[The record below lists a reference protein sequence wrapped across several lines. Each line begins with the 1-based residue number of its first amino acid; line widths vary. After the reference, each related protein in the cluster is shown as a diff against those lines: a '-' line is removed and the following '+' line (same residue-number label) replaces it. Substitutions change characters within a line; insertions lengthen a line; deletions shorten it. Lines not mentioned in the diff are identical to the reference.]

1 MEDRIDQGL
10 PQGAEEAIP
19 LDKAD
24 YKYKS
29 KENCIC
35 SINGNLLGTGFFCK
49 IEFEGKLI
57 PVLITNYHVVNDA
70 FMNQNTKLT
79 FYIKNDLHSINID
92 KDSKIYSSIR
102 DKYDM
107 MIIRLKE
114 GEVNNYLEIDEN
126 IFKYD
131 SVNNYKNEGIYILHY
146 PMAEEAKVSKGKGLE
161 KINDY
166 DIKHY
171 CHTEPGSSGGPILSK
186 KTNKVI
192 GIHKGSIGK
201 GKCDYNIATFLK
213 FPLNELKN
221 QNKPKENGHKV
232 SKNNNYYLI

>member
-1 MEDRIDQGL
+1 MDEGL
-10 PQGAEEAIP
+10 PQGAEKAIP
-19 LDKAD
+19 I
-24 YKYKS
+24 YETEYKS

-126 IFKYD
+126 IFEWD
-131 SVNNYKNEGIYILHY
+131 SENNYKNEDIYILHH
-146 PMAEEAKVSKGKGLE
+146 PNAEEAKVSFGSGIE
-161 KINDY
+161 KENDY
-166 DIKHY
+166 DIKHK
-171 CHTEPGSSGGPILSK
+171 CHTEPGSYGGPILSRM
-186 KTNKVI
+186 TNKVI
-192 GIHKGSIGK
+192 GIHKGSIVK
-201 GKCDYNIATFLK
+201 YGKCAYNIGTFLK
-213 FPLNELKN
+213 FPLNDLKYG
-221 QNKPKENGHKV
+221 KKV
-232 SKNNNYYLI
+232 